1 MVERT
6 GEQSKVAFK
15 DASRIL
21 SQCVPLAMDV
31 KRKYESILPI
41 LSQSVLAAAIL
52 KTEGKTDKK
61 ADAQRNAAMHFVRTV
76 LKQPLSSLPLDLRR
90 RLQLGESS
98 KVAEASACKP
108 SNDIEASSSVST
120 TASESSTAHHEP
132 SAANAKRAL
141 KKAKKK
147 ADSAEAASKRDA
159 AGGQSETDQT

>member
-1 MVERT
+1 M
-6 GEQSKVAFK
+6 
-15 DASRIL
+15 
-21 SQCVPLAMDV
+21 PLALDV
-31 KRKYESILPI
+31 TRKYESILPI

-52 KTEGKTDKK
+52 NTEGKTEKK
-61 ADAQRNAAMHFVRTV
+61 ADTQREAAMHFVRTV
-76 LKQPLSSLPLDLRR
+76 LKQPLSALPLNLRH

-120 TASESSTAHHEP
+120 TASESSTARHAP

-141 KKAKKK
+141 KQAQKK

>member
-6 GEQSKVAFK
+6 GEQSKVACK

-21 SQCVPLAMDV
+21 SQCMPLAMDV
-31 KRKYESILPI
+31 KHKYEPILPI
-41 LSQSVLAAAIL
+41 LSQSILAAAIL
-52 KTEGKTDKK
+52 NTEGKTDKK
-61 ADAQRNAAMHFVRTV
+61 ADTQPKAAMHFVRTV
-76 LKQPLSSLPLDLRR
+76 LQQPLSSLPLDLRR

-108 SNDIEASSSVST
+108 SNGIEASSTVST

-147 ADSAEAASKRDA
+147 ADAAGAARKRAA